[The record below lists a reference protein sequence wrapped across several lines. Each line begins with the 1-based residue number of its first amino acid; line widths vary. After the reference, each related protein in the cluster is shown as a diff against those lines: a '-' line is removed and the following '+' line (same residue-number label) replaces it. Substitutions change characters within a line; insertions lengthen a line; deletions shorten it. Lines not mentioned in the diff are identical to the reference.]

1 MSELERLLLVICISA
16 YTGIFIGNVV
26 IMVKSFVCRH
36 RANKH
41 KKIQTENKIRTG
53 GREYLSPVLL

>member
-26 IMVKSFVCRH
+26 IMIKSFVCGIGQISTR
-36 RANKH
+36 
-41 KKIQTENKIRTG
+41 KIQTENKIRTG

>member
-26 IMVKSFVCRH
+26 IMIKSFVCRH
-36 RANKH
+36 MANKH
-41 KKIQTENKIRTG
+41 KKNSDGK
-53 GREYLSPVLL
+53 

>member
-26 IMVKSFVCRH
+26 IMIKSFVCRR

-41 KKIQTENKIRTG
+41 KKNSDGK
-53 GREYLSPVLL
+53 

>member
-16 YTGIFIGNVV
+16 YAGIFISNVA
-26 IMVKSFVCRH
+26 IMIKSFVCRH

-41 KKIQTENKIRTG
+41 KKNSDRK
-53 GREYLSPVLL
+53 